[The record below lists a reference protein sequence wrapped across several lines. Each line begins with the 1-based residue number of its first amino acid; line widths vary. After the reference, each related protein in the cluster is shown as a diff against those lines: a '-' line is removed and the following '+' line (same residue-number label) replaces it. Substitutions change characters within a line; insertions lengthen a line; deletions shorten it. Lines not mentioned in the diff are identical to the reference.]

1 MPRYASSAASALL
14 GAGLCAI
21 AFAGGSGFA
30 LEDVTWVEIGAIA
43 GGGLLVALA
52 ILRGR
57 GGRLD
62 GGFTLL
68 AFGALA
74 LLCALS
80 IAWSVAPD
88 RSWQSANLTVSYVA
102 LFAGGM
108 ALARL
113 WRTSHA
119 VAVVLRGVLLAAAIV
134 VVYAL
139 LTRVFPSLIEDEVF
153 ARLGAPYGYW
163 NALGTTAAL
172 AVPCT
177 LWLGSRR
184 TGHQPANALAY
195 PLLSLLLVALFLSYS
210 RGALIMAGVGAGLW
224 VLFVPLRLRSITL
237 LGASLAGAAPVIV
250 WALGQDAFTKNQ
262 VTPAVRSAVGA
273 EFGLWLLAAVV
284 LMLGAGLAIGFRVAR
299 RPPRARARLRMGTAA
314 TVVACVIPIV
324 LAVVLAD
331 SDRGLGGTIQQGYE
345 SLTSISKTTPGG
357 PQRLL
362 SASSS
367 RGSYWHEAK
376 EVFLDHYWK
385 WSGAETFGVTR
396 LRYRAPNDRTVPQ
409 HAHGYI
415 NQTMA
420 DLGTAGLVAS
430 FALLLAR
437 LGRAGRATGVIR
449 RGRARPAPFGAE

>member
-1 MPRYASSAASALL
+1 MSRYASSAASALL
-14 GAGLCAI
+14 GARLGAI

-30 LEDVTWVEIGAIA
+30 LEDVPWVEIGAVA
-43 GGGLLVALA
+43 GAGLLVALA

-68 AFGALA
+68 AVGALA
-74 LLCALS
+74 VLCAVS

-113 WRTSHA
+113 WRTSQA

-172 AVPCT
+172 AVPAT

-184 TGHQPANALAY
+184 TGHQPISALAY

-210 RGALIMAGVGAGLW
+210 RGALIMAGVGAGPW
-224 VLFVPLRLRSITL
+224 
-237 LGASLAGAAPVIV
+237 GG
-250 WALGQDAFTKNQ
+250 
-262 VTPAVRSAVGA
+262 
-273 EFGLWLLAAVV
+273 VV
-284 LMLGAGLAIGFRVAR
+284 A
-299 RPPRARARLRMGTAA
+299 PRARSNT
-314 TVVACVIPIV
+314 
-324 LAVVLAD
+324 LA
-331 SDRGLGGTIQQGYE
+331 G
-345 SLTSISKTTPGG
+345 
-357 PQRLL
+357 
-362 SASSS
+362 
-367 RGSYWHEAK
+367 
-376 EVFLDHYWK
+376 
-385 WSGAETFGVTR
+385 
-396 LRYRAPNDRTVPQ
+396 
-409 HAHGYI
+409 
-415 NQTMA
+415 
-420 DLGTAGLVAS
+420 
-430 FALLLAR
+430 
-437 LGRAGRATGVIR
+437 
-449 RGRARPAPFGAE
+449 